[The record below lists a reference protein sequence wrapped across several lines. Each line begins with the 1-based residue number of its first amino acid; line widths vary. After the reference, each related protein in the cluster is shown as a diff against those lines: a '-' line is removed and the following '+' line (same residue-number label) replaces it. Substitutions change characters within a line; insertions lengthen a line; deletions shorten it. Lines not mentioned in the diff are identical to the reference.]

1 MRLESRL
8 YRTVQA
14 ERAVRGEHEQYGCP
28 DAHENAHASDL
39 HDMEPKLHSAPFA
52 AVSCLRR
59 PVVHTLY
66 VRIPE
71 NLKTLNPKTN
81 RMPEAAQASLN
92 FSAGDSNLQLGL
104 LSYGTR

>member
-39 HDMEPKLHSAPFA
+39 HDMEPMLWK
-52 AVSCLRR
+52 
-59 PVVHTLY
+59 PVPREHV
-66 VRIPE
+66 
-71 NLKTLNPKTN
+71 
-81 RMPEAAQASLN
+81 
-92 FSAGDSNLQLGL
+92 
-104 LSYGTR
+104 YGTPGISRCRRIWLLGRGAYIKCREAHRVL

>member
-39 HDMEPKLHSAPFA
+39 HDMELMEPKATA
-52 AVSCLRR
+52 AGSHGR
-59 PVVHTLY
+59 PLSG
-66 VRIPE
+66 R
-71 NLKTLNPKTN
+71 
-81 RMPEAAQASLN
+81 
-92 FSAGDSNLQLGL
+92 GLQG
-104 LSYGTR
+104 G

>member
-39 HDMEPKLHSAPFA
+39 HDMEPNVL
-52 AVSCLRR
+52 VE
-59 PVVHTLY
+59 T
-66 VRIPE
+66 
-71 NLKTLNPKTN
+71 
-81 RMPEAAQASLN
+81 
-92 FSAGDSNLQLGL
+92 G
-104 LSYGTR
+104 

>member
-39 HDMEPKLHSAPFA
+39 HDMEPRFQRDQGQGFQSVQSFGAHLP
-52 AVSCLRR
+52 
-59 PVVHTLY
+59 
-66 VRIPE
+66 
-71 NLKTLNPKTN
+71 
-81 RMPEAAQASLN
+81 
-92 FSAGDSNLQLGL
+92 LGL
-104 LSYGTR
+104 RLNHQHCHWYGKNG